1 MSFTFHHMRPYVAR
15 LAAYGFFVVLAV
27 LFTMATALSVA
38 DFVKI
43 LFPPD
48 PSSLVVPSAG
58 ESLLSQLLNRLYT
71 WLIAFGPKHALI
83 YFSLILL
90 VLYSC
95 KNIFNYLSNVQIA
108 VIRSRIV
115 RDLRSQLF
123 RKALRLPLSYYGTH
137 RKGDILARFAGDMT
151 EYDESV
157 LGSLQQLFM
166 AAVSILLYT
175 AMLFYISVKL
185 SLFVLCMLPVVAFV
199 ISGISHRLRRE
210 SIELQQRGSSI
221 MSLMEETIIGLK
233 VIKAYTAIEFS
244 NRRFSQAGVG
254 YARLR
259 TRVLRRVDLSS
270 PVSDFLGNSVVI
282 GILLFGSAMVIR
294 GDSGITPELFVSYI
308 MMFVLMIPPAK
319 ELTTAISQIKKGQ
332 ACTDRLQSF
341 FNQPETQPDTPQAT
355 PFPGL
360 TSGIEFRDL
369 HFSYLPGTEVLHGIN
384 LTVPRGATVALVGSS
399 GSGKSTLADLLMRF
413 HEPTSGQIL
422 IDGRPIQSYLTSSLR
437 RHIGVVAQH
446 TFLFNDSVRN
456 NIAYGMPQA
465 TNRQIEQA
473 ARIANAHDF
482 ILQLPQ
488 GYDTP
493 VGDGGALLS
502 GGQRQRISIAR
513 AVLSEPDI
521 LILDEAT
528 SALDTESEAIVR
540 QALLSILSGRTALVI
555 AHRLST
561 VASADL
567 IAVIEQGRIV
577 ETGTHA
583 QLLQRQ
589 GRYSQLVQTSAIV
602 NQ

>member
-58 ESLLSQLLNRLYT
+58 ESLLSQLLDRLYT

-199 ISGISHRLRRE
+199 ISGISHRLRR
-210 SIELQQRGSSI
+210 
-221 MSLMEETIIGLK
+221 
-233 VIKAYTAIEFS
+233 
-244 NRRFSQAGVG
+244 
-254 YARLR
+254 
-259 TRVLRRVDLSS
+259 
-270 PVSDFLGNSVVI
+270 
-282 GILLFGSAMVIR
+282 
-294 GDSGITPELFVSYI
+294 
-308 MMFVLMIPPAK
+308 
-319 ELTTAISQIKKGQ
+319 
-332 ACTDRLQSF
+332 
-341 FNQPETQPDTPQAT
+341 
-355 PFPGL
+355 
-360 TSGIEFRDL
+360 
-369 HFSYLPGTEVLHGIN
+369 
-384 LTVPRGATVALVGSS
+384 
-399 GSGKSTLADLLMRF
+399 
-413 HEPTSGQIL
+413 
-422 IDGRPIQSYLTSSLR
+422 
-437 RHIGVVAQH
+437 
-446 TFLFNDSVRN
+446 
-456 NIAYGMPQA
+456 
-465 TNRQIEQA
+465 
-473 ARIANAHDF
+473 
-482 ILQLPQ
+482 
-488 GYDTP
+488 
-493 VGDGGALLS
+493 
-502 GGQRQRISIAR
+502 
-513 AVLSEPDI
+513 
-521 LILDEAT
+521 
-528 SALDTESEAIVR
+528 
-540 QALLSILSGRTALVI
+540 
-555 AHRLST
+555 
-561 VASADL
+561 
-567 IAVIEQGRIV
+567 
-577 ETGTHA
+577 
-583 QLLQRQ
+583 
-589 GRYSQLVQTSAIV
+589 
-602 NQ
+602 